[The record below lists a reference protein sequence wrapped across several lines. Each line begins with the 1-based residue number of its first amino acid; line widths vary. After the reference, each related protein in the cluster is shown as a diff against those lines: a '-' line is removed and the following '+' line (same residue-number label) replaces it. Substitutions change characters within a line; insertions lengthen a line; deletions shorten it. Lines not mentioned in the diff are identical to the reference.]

1 MNVTI
6 GAEKRTDEFSR
17 WVCLLVECRGYWRAV
32 VSIAAKNAQLCWAS
46 LHYSDDFRLYS
57 ANSEPLD
64 IINIAEIYVCQ
75 VGGRDLTA
83 KGTQVLEISLVD
95 ARGKNMVHIVLF

>member
-1 MNVTI
+1 MHGLKYARADVVIGRAARSHVRRGVAWGLNRVT
-6 GAEKRTDEFSR
+6 S
-17 WVCLLVECRGYWRAV
+17 
-32 VSIAAKNAQLCWAS
+32 SI
-46 LHYSDDFRLYS
+46 
-57 ANSEPLD
+57 SEPLD
-64 IINIAEIYVCQ
+64 IIFLAEEDIAEIYVCQ